1 MLNFVFPYE
10 LSVVAI
16 IRDEAIYMQEWLD
29 YHILAG
35 VDKFYIY
42 DNGSKDNI
50 SEILQPYIDE
60 NIVEYCYIDDDDFD
74 RSKVNIQI
82 AAYNDAIIKHRYD
95 TRYMMFIDIDEFVLP
110 YSHGDILSVTESI
123 LASNLDAAG
132 LVAYWRC
139 FGSSGIEKIPN
150 SGVLANYIYRGVDD
164 FWNNNLVKTIANPR
178 KIEGFFHAPHECI
191 YLYGCCSLDENG
203 NVKIHGKNGKNTADK
218 IKINHY
224 FVKSREDW
232 ELKMLR
238 GRVDMPREKN
248 VSGRNWEMFDVSDCN
263 DVFDNDIN
271 DYIADIWSG
280 IRGRRN
286 RIIDKSKESNESVVN
301 FLDLCSKG
309 MEIVATNVNVENML
323 AFYFKTKLNYCTN
336 ENEIKVLD
344 DILLSYVEY
353 RINDKKYPLNGM
365 EADMFI
371 GYCHEEIY
379 LHNSLVAKK
388 IYESVCNYIVQQK
401 IDDVSKEYFLSRLE
415 GISSDSAV
423 ASYLQLEYTGGDK
436 LLKKWKPV

>member
-95 TRYMMFIDIDEFVLP
+95 TKYMMFIDIDEFVLP
-110 YSHGDILSVTESI
+110 YFHGDILSVTESV
-123 LASNLDAAG
+123 LGSNPDAAG
-132 LVAYWRC
+132 LVIYWRC
-139 FGSSGIEKIPN
+139 FGSSGVEKIPN
-150 SGVLANYIYRGVDD
+150 SGVLANYVYRGADN

-178 KIEGFFHAPHECI
+178 KIEGFFHAPHECV

-203 NVKIHGKNGKNTADK
+203 NVKIHGKIGENTADK

-232 ELKMLR
+232 KLKMLR

-248 VSGRNWEMFDVSDCN
+248 VSGRTWEMFDKSDCN

-271 DYIADIWSG
+271 DYIADIGRG
-280 IRGRRN
+280 IKGRGN
-286 RIIDKSKESNESVVN
+286 RIINNSKKLNESVAV
-301 FLDLCSKG
+301 FLELCSRG
-309 MEIVATNVNVENML
+309 INNVITSIDVENML
-323 AFYFKTKLNYCTN
+323 SFYSRIRFNYCNT
-336 ENEIKVLD
+336 ENEIKILD
-344 DILLSYVEY
+344 DILLSYIKY
-353 RINDKKYPLNGM
+353 RITDKKNPLNGT
-365 EADMFI
+365 EVDMLI

-379 LHNSLVAKK
+379 LHNASVVKK
-388 IYESVCNYIVQQK
+388 IYESVCNYIAKQK
-401 IDDVSKEYFLSRLE
+401 MDDVSKDYFLSRME
-415 GISSDSAV
+415 GISSDSAI
-423 ASYLQLEYTGGDK
+423 ASYLQLEYTGSAR
-436 LLKKWKPV
+436 LLKKWIHV